1 MVVDNSY
8 NRDIKN
14 KLKTI
19 AYQKAA
25 YARQLADNPASV
37 PMDNQLDFM
46 TVKHPELVNEWQP
59 SEYLLRFRY

>member
-8 NRDIKN
+8 NREIKN

-25 YARQLADNPASV
+25 YVRQLADNPADVRS
-37 PMDNQLDFM
+37 
-46 TVKHPELVNEWQP
+46 T
-59 SEYLLRFRY
+59 